1 MKRWISLI
9 LAAAMVLS
17 LAACGTK
24 TTETTAGTTAAK
36 STAAGE
42 AQDETAEE
50 EQSTGDGVAVQVPSS
65 PERYSLGSGS
75 SGGNFYL
82 VGGGVATLL
91 NNLLP
96 EYFVI
101 TSEETGG
108 STANLTML
116 QNGDIE
122 FGIAMTSSLTEAWEG
137 KADWTGGP
145 MDKLRGLAALYPS
158 YMTIYA
164 LKDSGITTLDDL
176 NGKIVGLGSKGA
188 AMDSIFREAL
198 PAMGVEPG
206 SIFNDG
212 HGATATAVGDG
223 QVDAALLFT
232 LPPFAAITELEATKE
247 LSFVGLTEEQQKYLT
262 DTYSFYKADV
272 LPAGSYKGVTEDLN
286 VVSEWNMLVTS
297 SDVSEDYVYLIT
309 KTLLEN
315 NPKLVEIYKGLTYT
329 TAENEL
335 NYNIPLHAGTVKYLQ
350 EIGVEVPAE
359 LIPPE
364 YEG

>member
-1 MKRWISLI
+1 MKRFISLI
-9 LAAAMVLS
+9 LAAAMILS
-17 LAACGTK
+17 LAACSGGTSGSE
-24 TTETTAGTTAAK
+24 ETTKGTSAETKAEGGSSEIAA
-36 STAAGE
+36 
-42 AQDETAEE
+42 
-50 EQSTGDGVAVQVPSS
+50 PSS
-65 PERYSLGSGS
+65 PERFSLGSGS

-82 VGGGVATLL
+82 VGGGVSTAI
-91 NNLLP
+91 NNALP

-122 FGIAMTSSLTEAWEG
+122 FGISMTSSLAEAWEG
-137 KADWTGGP
+137 EAEWTGGP
-145 MDKLRGLAALYPS
+145 MDKLRGMIALYPS
-158 YMTIYA
+158 YLTIYT
-164 LKDSGITTLDDL
+164 LSGSGIETLDDF
-176 NGKIVGLGSKGA
+176 NGKIIGLGSKGA

-198 PAMGVEPG
+198 PAMGINPG

-212 HGATATAVGDG
+212 HGATATAVSDG
-223 QVDAALLFT
+223 QVDAALLFS
-232 LPPFAAITELEATKE
+232 LPPFSAITELEATKD
-247 LSFVGLTEEQQKYLT
+247 LTFIGLTEEQQKYLT
-262 DTYSFYKADV
+262 DTYSFYTADTM
-272 LPAGSYKGVTEDLN
+272 PAGSYKGVTEDLP

-297 SDVSEDYVYLIT
+297 SEVSEDYVYLIT
-309 KTLLEN
+309 KTLLESN
-315 NPKLVEIYKGLTYT
+315 AELVEVYKGLSYS

-350 EIGVEVPAE
+350 EIGIEVPAE